1 MPTISFQPDRGTFTH
16 SRLNSSG
23 GLQVEIQFRGRASSV
38 KSIANI
44 RWNIQPALNLS
55 KTIRVFRL
63 RIYPAS
69 LISEFRI
76 GVERGK
82 PKGSDFVFSHLLS
95 CSHSQLPHSFRALWD
110 TPTRKNPT
118 QLCKGYAFTA
128 HFPDWLKL
136 IERRVEISVLSS
148 HLDILSRFIHTTSW
162 YWLSGSIFNDQ
173 FSAPD
178 SLRDGLIDQYSG
190 YWIIGCF
197 NRDYWWLGVDSVL
210 LAVALRASSMFVCCS
225 SGWV

>member
-44 RWNIQPALNLS
+44 RWNIQPALNPS
-55 KTIRVFRL
+55 KTIRVSHL

-76 GVERGK
+76 GGERGK

-95 CSHSQLPHSFRALWD
+95 CSHSQLPH
-110 TPTRKNPT
+110 
-118 QLCKGYAFTA
+118 C
-128 HFPDWLKL
+128 
-136 IERRVEISVLSS
+136 
-148 HLDILSRFIHTTSW
+148 SRFELYGTRPREKIRPSYVKVMLLQFIFRTDW
-162 YWLSGSIFNDQ
+162 NWLSEEARSQ
-173 FSAPD
+173 FSVRYSVKVYSYD
-178 SLRDGLIDQYSG
+178 IMILTLRIYHPPMINLVLPTHFGLA
-190 YWIIGCF
+190 W
-197 NRDYWWLGVDSVL
+197 
-210 LAVALRASSMFVCCS
+210 
-225 SGWV
+225 